1 MNAPDPAS
9 IGDAAASA
17 AGQPGLRDDPLMLRR
32 MRELTPNLRAYA
44 TGLLGSVNDADDLVQ
59 ETLMRAWRSRDTYRV
74 DTNFKAWLFRILR
87 NSFLNTV
94 ARPRNVQD
102 VDGIFTGQLAEPAMQ
117 EWPLRYAEVMRALQ
131 KLPPE
136 QRDCMVLIAGGNTYE
151 EVAAICECSMGTVK
165 SRISRARVRL
175 LEILQWQGLPRH
187 EPSQINAGREAWIG

>member
-1 MNAPDPAS
+1 MRTPYPGPARPDAT
-9 IGDAAASA
+9 SA
-17 AGQPGLRDDPLMLRR
+17 AEARATHDDALMLRR
-32 MRELTPNLRAYA
+32 MRELTPSLRAYA
-44 TGLLGSVNDADDLVQ
+44 TGLLGSVSDADDLIQ

-87 NSFLNTV
+87 NSFLNTL

-102 VDGIFTGQLAEPAMQ
+102 VDGIFTGQLAQPAMQ

-136 QRDCMVLIAGGNTYE
+136 QRDCMVLIASGNTYE

-187 EPSQINAGREAWIG
+187 EPSHMNVGREAWIG